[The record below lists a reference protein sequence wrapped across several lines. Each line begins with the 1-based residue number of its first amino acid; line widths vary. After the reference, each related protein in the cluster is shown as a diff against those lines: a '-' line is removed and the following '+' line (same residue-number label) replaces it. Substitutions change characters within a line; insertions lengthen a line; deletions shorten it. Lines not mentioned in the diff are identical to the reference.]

1 MIAHLEN
8 ARPRHPHRRQ
18 GRRKI
23 TFRATQL
30 KLGIQAAD
38 LAVQI
43 LCFAQTRSVRTTLLS
58 FASTA
63 RSTSIATQHM
73 VDTCGRDTEF
83 ALVCLDPPEEVERG
97 GDEEEE

>member
-1 MIAHLEN
+1 MVVHRETSH
-8 ARPRHPHRRQ
+8 PRHTYRRHA
-18 GRRKI
+18 RRKI
-23 TFRATQL
+23 TLRATQL
-30 KLGIQAAD
+30 KLGIQAVD

-43 LCFAQTRSVRTTLLS
+43 LCFAQTRSVRTALLS

-63 RSTSIATQHM
+63 TSIATQHM

>member
-1 MIAHLEN
+1 V
-8 ARPRHPHRRQ
+8 
-18 GRRKI
+18 
-23 TFRATQL
+23 
-30 KLGIQAAD
+30 D

-43 LCFAQTRSVRTTLLS
+43 LCFAQTRSVRTALLS

-63 RSTSIATQHM
+63 TSIATQHM

>member
-1 MIAHLEN
+1 MVAHREN
-8 ARPRHPHRRQ
+8 PNHQHSHRRQ
-18 GRRKI
+18 ARRKI

-63 RSTSIATQHM
+63 TSIATQHM

-83 ALVCLDPPEEVERG
+83 ALVCLDPPEI
-97 GDEEEE
+97 DQAEE

>member
-1 MIAHLEN
+1 MVVHRETPH
-8 ARPRHPHRRQ
+8 PRHPHRRQ
-18 GRRKI
+18 ARRKI

-30 KLGIQAAD
+30 ELGTQAAD

-63 RSTSIATQHM
+63 ASIATQHM
-73 VDTCGRDTEF
+73 VDTCGTDTEF
-83 ALVCLDPPEEVERG
+83 ALVCLDPPEEVDLRG
-97 GDEEEE
+97 DGGEE